1 MPRTH
6 SPATK
11 RAEERRIRRGEKKRD
26 ESSSYQSIFGVSQS
40 MISAA
45 FAEGDAA
52 RKFLTKPAVADRVF
66 GRKSSDAAKRTRL
79 KAFAKAQSRFHAR
92 AKKAIARSN
101 PNKGADWIEKEFR
114 RLNGQFYYR
123 LARSHFAGEPAGYP
137 FRSAEPEKI
146 RREVLKE
153 MVDKDTSPGM
163 KRRHAALERRSR
175 PGKR

>member
-1 MPRTH
+1 MPRTD

-45 FAEGDAA
+45 FAEGDAE

-66 GRKSSDAAKRTRL
+66 GRKSSGAANRARL
-79 KAFAKAQSRFHAR
+79 KAFKKAQSRFKKR
-92 AKKAIARSN
+92 AKVAISDHN
-101 PNKGADWIEKEFR
+101 PNKAPAWVEMEYQ
-114 RLNGQFYYR
+114 RLNRKFFTV
-123 LARSHFAGEPAGYP
+123 LARSTHAGRGLEPQVNQ
-137 FRSAEPEKI
+137 EKI